1 MHQSGVPLNFDW
13 SEYLDLA
20 KELAPRPIS
29 AATQEAKLR
38 CAISRAYYANYCKAR
53 NHLRDKEGQ
62 TVPAQDA
69 HRYVIDIFLNSAE
82 RKRRDMGKD
91 LNRLRVDRIKAD
103 YYDEFNGVASQTEV
117 VLLLAERVS
126 SNLDNL

>member
-1 MHQSGVPLNFDW
+1 MSFDW
-13 SEYLDLA
+13 SDYLNFA
-20 KELAPRPIS
+20 KELAPRPVS
-29 AATQEAKLR
+29 AATQESRLR

-62 TVPAQDA
+62 TIPKQDA
-69 HRYVIDIFLNSAE
+69 HKYVIDMFLNSTE
-82 RKRRDMGKD
+82 RKRKDLGKD

-103 YYDEFNGVASQTEV
+103 YHDEFNGLPAQTEI
-117 VLLLAERVS
+117 VLMLAEKVI

>member
-1 MHQSGVPLNFDW
+1 VSFDW
-13 SEYLDLA
+13 SDYLKLA
-20 KELAPRPIS
+20 NELAPSPIS

-62 TVPAQDA
+62 VIPAHDA
-69 HRYVIDIFLNSAE
+69 HRYVINALLTSSK
-82 RKRRDMGKD
+82 RKRKDLGKD

-103 YYDEFNGVASQTEV
+103 YYDEFSGLTSQTEV
-117 VLLLAERVS
+117 ALLLAERVI

>member
-1 MHQSGVPLNFDW
+1 VSFDW
-13 SEYLDLA
+13 SDYLKLA
-20 KELAPRPIS
+20 NELAPRPIN

-62 TVPAQDA
+62 LIPAHDA
-69 HRYVIDIFLNSAE
+69 HRYVIDTLLNSTE
-82 RKRRDMGKD
+82 RKRKDLGKD

-117 VLLLAERVS
+117 ALLLAEKVNS
-126 SNLDNL
+126 SLDNL

>member
-1 MHQSGVPLNFDW
+1 MNFDW
-13 SEYLDLA
+13 SDYLKLA
-20 KELAPRPIS
+20 KELVPRPID

-62 TVPAQDA
+62 IIPTRDA
-69 HRYVIDIFLNSAE
+69 HRYVIDIFLNSTE
-82 RKRRDMGKD
+82 RKRKDLGKD

-103 YYDEFNGVASQTEV
+103 YYDEFNGIASQTDV
-117 VLLLAERVS
+117 VLLLADKVI
-126 SNLDNL
+126 SNLDSL